1 MAISSVTNRL
11 VTDPNL
17 IRAFTDRLPMNEAG
31 VRKVLTD
38 LTSQTAPDLQRNI
51 DKVEPALNAGK
62 TTEAAQTGTTTNG
75 VGAEGAINT
84 RPHEA
89 STDAGPDGG
98 YSQLATGSQSTE
110 GSTKAAEAATAQRV
124 GDKLAQEASARAPLA
139 GGRDDSGRSNAA
151 PAIANASAGTQAVHN
166 AQAQAAF
173 ESGAA
178 SPIESSPRFI
188 AETMASRGLISQ
200 DQVGDFTAHLTNSA
214 ISMGGIPGGANAIP
228 TTSHLAANLLLNGP
242 TAMGGGAAMANMGT
256 NSIINGGLSGAVT
269 GMGVGAG
276 VGAAV
281 GSFLGP
287 LGTLAGGAIG
297 GFVGARTGANVGAMA
312 SVPGAVANPGFTAMP
327 GMGGNSVLMGISSFM
342 SRTGGMGMGM
352 GMGGGLLGMGSLG
365 SGFGTSINNM
375 TSLMRQG
382 AIDANDR
389 EALRIVNSNMPIEA
403 KIALYMARINERS
416 GLELEKKMAEAEA
429 ARQREKDEEQWG
441 KMVESIGSVPVV
453 GQAISSALTLAK
465 GASELG
471 RTRAKS
477 STALQAELQYQL
489 QVYTQQMA
497 MWSNVLHNMK
507 TVGDTINSNLRG

>member
-1 MAISSVTNRL
+1 MAVSSVTNRL
-11 VTDPNL
+11 ITDPNL

-38 LTSQTAPDLQRNI
+38 LTSKSAPDLQRNI

-124 GDKLAQEASARAPLA
+124 GDKLAQEASARAPIA

-151 PAIANASAGTQAVHN
+151 PAIANASAGTQALHN
-166 AQAQAAF
+166 AQAEDAFASRAATPLQ
-173 ESGAA
+173 A
-178 SPIESSPRFI
+178 SPSFI
-188 AETMASRGLISQ
+188 AETMASRGLIAP
-200 DQVGDFTAHLTNSA
+200 DQVDAFTAHLTQSA
-214 ISMGGIPGGANAIP
+214 ISMGGIPGGSNAIP
-228 TTSHLAANLLLNGP
+228 TTAHLAANLLLNGP
-242 TAMGGGAAMANMGT
+242 SAVDGGSATANMGT
-256 NSIINGGLSGAVT
+256 NSIINGGMNGAVT

-276 VGAAV
+276 AGALA
-281 GSFLGP
+281 GSFFGP

-297 GFVGARTGANVGAMA
+297 GYLGAKTGANMGAMA
-312 SVPGAVANPGFTAMP
+312 AVPGAVANPGFTAMP
-327 GMGGNSVLMGISSFM
+327 GMGSNSVLMGITSFM
-342 SRTGGMGMGM
+342 SRTGGMGG
-352 GMGGGLLGMGSLG
+352 GGGLLGMGSLG

-465 GASELG
+465 GASEMG